1 MEIGFSLGSNQGDR
15 LTYLQ
20 AARDGLLLYDDATL
34 VDQSS
39 VYSTDPVD
47 VASDYLAYDF
57 LNAVILVESEI
68 SAEEWL
74 VRLGNVEQGLGRVRS
89 GGRNEPRTVD
99 IDILFA
105 GHRRIESVDL
115 IIPHP
120 RWSERNFVLAP
131 LTEVRPHLV
140 LPGEPRAVMHV
151 WQALRAE
158 QRVEKMV
165 ESW

>member
-1 MEIGFSLGSNQGDR
+1 MEIGFSLGSNQGNR
-15 LTYLQ
+15 LAYLQ
-20 AARDGLLLYDDATL
+20 AARDRLLLYDDAAL

-47 VASDYLAYDF
+47 VAPDYAASDF

-74 VRLGNVEQGLGRVRS
+74 VRLGNVEQELGRVRS
-89 GGRNEPRTVD
+89 GGHNEPRTVD

-105 GHRRIESVDL
+105 GHRRIESVNL
-115 IIPHP
+115 TIPHP
-120 RWSERNFVLAP
+120 RWNERNFVLAP
-131 LTEVRPHLV
+131 LKEVRPHLV

-151 WQALRAE
+151 WQALRTE
-158 QRVEKMV
+158 QRVEKVV

>member
-1 MEIGFSLGSNQGDR
+1 MEIGFSLGSNLGDR
-15 LTYLQ
+15 LAYLQ
-20 AARDGLLLYDDATL
+20 AARDRLLLYDDAAL

-39 VYSTDPVD
+39 VYSTDPID
-47 VASDYLAYDF
+47 VAPDYAAFDF

-74 VRLGNVEQGLGRVRS
+74 LRLGNVEQELGRVRS
-89 GGRNEPRTVD
+89 GGYNEPRTID

-105 GHRRIESVDL
+105 GHRRIDSVEL
-115 IIPHP
+115 TIPHP
-120 RWSERNFVLAP
+120 RWNERNFVLAP

-151 WQALRAE
+151 WQTFRGK
-158 QRVEKMV
+158 QHVEKVV

>member
-1 MEIGFSLGSNQGDR
+1 MEIGFSLGSNIGDR
-15 LTYLQ
+15 LAYLQ
-20 AARDGLLLYDDATL
+20 AARDRLLLYNDAVL

-47 VASDYLAYDF
+47 VDPDYVAYDF

-74 VRLGNVEQGLGRVRS
+74 ARIKNVEQELGRIRS
-89 GGRNEPRTVD
+89 GGHNEPRTID
-99 IDILFA
+99 IDIIFA

-115 IIPHP
+115 TIPHP

-131 LTEVRPHLV
+131 LTEVLPHLV
-140 LPGEPRAVMHV
+140 LPGEPRAVNHV
-151 WQALRAE
+151 WRALRGR
-158 QRVEKMV
+158 QRVEKV
-165 ESW
+165 IESW

>member
-1 MEIGFSLGSNQGDR
+1 MEIGFSLGSNLGDR
-15 LTYLQ
+15 LAYLQ
-20 AARDGLLLYDDATL
+20 AARDRLLLYDDAVL

-39 VYSTDPVD
+39 VYSTDPID
-47 VASDYLAYDF
+47 VVPDYAAYDF

-74 VRLGNVEQGLGRVRS
+74 VRLGNVEQELGRVRS
-89 GGRNEPRTVD
+89 GAYNEPRTVD

-105 GHRRIESVDL
+105 GHRRVESVEL
-115 IIPHP
+115 TIPHP
-120 RWSERNFVLAP
+120 RWNERNFVLAP

-151 WQALRAE
+151 WQAFRGK
-158 QRVEKMV
+158 QYVEKVV

>member
-15 LTYLQ
+15 LAYLQ
-20 AARDGLLLYDDATL
+20 AARDRLLLYDDAAL

-47 VASDYLAYDF
+47 VAPDYVAYDF
-57 LNAVILVESEI
+57 LNAVILVESEVP
-68 SAEEWL
+68 AEEWL
-74 VRLGNVEQGLGRVRS
+74 VRLGNVEQELGRDRS
-89 GGRNEPRTVD
+89 GGYNEPRTVD
-99 IDILFA
+99 IDILYA
-105 GHRRIESVDL
+105 GHRIIESVNL
-115 IIPHP
+115 TIPHP

-131 LTEVRPHLV
+131 LKEVRPYLV

-158 QRVEKMV
+158 QRVEKVV

>member
-115 IIPHP
+115 TIPHP

>member
-15 LTYLQ
+15 LAYLQ
-20 AARDGLLLYDDATL
+20 AARDRLLLYDDAAL

-47 VASDYLAYDF
+47 VAPDYPAYDF

-74 VRLGNVEQGLGRVRS
+74 VRLGYIEQELGRVRS
-89 GGRNEPRTVD
+89 GGHNEPRTVD

-105 GHRRIESVDL
+105 GHRRIETVNL
-115 IIPHP
+115 TIPHP

-131 LTEVRPHLV
+131 LKEVRPNLV
-140 LPGEPRAVMHV
+140 LPGESRAVMHV

-158 QRVEKMV
+158 QRAEKVV

>member
-1 MEIGFSLGSNQGDR
+1 MEIGFSLGSNLGDR
-15 LTYLQ
+15 LAYLQ
-20 AARDGLLLYDDATL
+20 AARDRLLLYDDAAL

-39 VYSTDPVD
+39 VYSTEPID
-47 VASDYLAYDF
+47 VAPDYASYDF

-74 VRLGNVEQGLGRVRS
+74 VRLGNVEQELGRVRS
-89 GGRNEPRTVD
+89 GGYNEPRTVD

-105 GHRRIESVDL
+105 GHRRVESVEL
-115 IIPHP
+115 TIPHP
-120 RWSERNFVLAP
+120 RWNERNFVLAP
-131 LTEVRPHLV
+131 LTEVRPHLM

-151 WQALRAE
+151 WQAFRGK
-158 QRVEKMV
+158 QHVEKVV

>member
-15 LTYLQ
+15 LAYLQ
-20 AARDGLLLYDDATL
+20 AARDRLLLYDDAAL

-47 VASDYLAYDF
+47 VAPDYAAYDF

-74 VRLGNVEQGLGRVRS
+74 VRLGYIEQELGRVRS
-89 GGRNEPRTVD
+89 GGHNEPRTVD

-105 GHRRIESVDL
+105 GHRRIETVNL
-115 IIPHP
+115 TIPHP

-131 LTEVRPHLV
+131 LKEVRPNLV
-140 LPGEPRAVMHV
+140 LPGESRAVMHV

-158 QRVEKMV
+158 QRAEKVV